1 MTVQR
6 WQFEIPEAL
15 QAVLKASD
23 LELDVPDV
31 KVDICGAPRNAA
43 LEGEASRMPAAV
55 CLFGARLAG
64 LCDRHGLDPEVRK
77 QLVATLSYAE
87 EAEKGEVE
95 EEQEE
100 LHSPKR
106 LRAGSE
112 GAERDEE
119 ELCRIKF
126 PEELDAQLADILSSM
141 GGVESIKLHLEKMDQ
156 RKYEILSMPWCL
168 EMSGNEWPEPSSAA
182 WDFLESLCLLAEDAR
197 LISRLELQH
206 KEKLKRRI
214 LFPEVDTE
222 RVVSEMGLEQ
232 ILQHFQ
238 KKFPGL
244 CFSVEREPWHLSVSG
259 SVKEDWGAM
268 HEEAED
274 FFCYML
280 QMDKVMA
287 QEPEEPAPAAEGEAP
302 EEEDAVEV
310 EAAVEEEA
318 AAAEQAA
325 AQGEASA
332 EEEEELEADAEQ
344 EDEAAAEAAAA
355 ADGEAPAEEE
365 EELPVE
371 AEEADEAAAAAE
383 EQAAADGV
391 AAAEEEEPEV
401 EAGEEKEETLP
412 AAEEQATTSLGE
424 APAEEEE
431 EPEVEA
437 EEQKAEEEEAAA
449 EEEQAPAAEGEAPAE
464 QEDEP
469 EVEAKEELEAAAT
482 LMEAAA
488 EKTSTDAFHEV
499 RPSPKDSKTEPESQ
513 KLEEKFT
520 KKSNTLLSDYASSD
534 EDNTEELDPKVM
546 QLVSMET
553 AHPSQEEATA
563 EEREPEKEPE
573 VISSPGAG
581 DPKAESFS
589 MDQNVMKA
597 PPSIPQQAKS
607 KAMPAAIARTTSAP
621 PSIPKQAKSKA
632 MPAAITRTTSAVL
645 PKKPPIQQLPQ
656 HDYSRMT
663 DVPQWVQDAEN
674 ASYAAYARNPPLGHR
689 PREEGW
695 RWRAR
700 RTHVLQKAV
709 PPAGLPSEFPED
721 RALSAPVRK
730 VLLAIRGRA
739 EEEQK
744 TWRKSGPKRDGLPP
758 EVPAHIYVLLQ
769 QVREIYRRQHL
780 RLSDIMKKK
789 INIEMWCT
797 VLAVEDMFRDQL
809 FLRKAATE
817 MGVFLPTPM
826 AALLDLT
833 DRRKVVPAKLELRH
847 SSPKQRSERSRSRGR
862 PTETEFPVD
871 EVEFSQDSI
880 GRRFRCG
887 REIRHTVSELL
898 CGEVKPDRD
907 SFMILNAVRVGQR
920 IICRNNRRLWAL
932 REFQRLK
939 RRGKSD
945 FQVKVRLRV
954 VQYHDSVF
962 VNFVESRA
970 PRKQEM
976 PREREDHEAEDDA
989 RVRAEDALELMLQEQ
1004 DRAAGAASG
1013 AVACGRLGSLCCAR
1027 ACTVR
1032 AAPQFGKRRA
1042 LALNVAVTFIPS
1054 LPVTSPN
1061 GGRAVRWPRRLML
1074 AMVPAVPAAAE
1085 AKGNPFLLLQDG
1097 MEAFRQARV
1106 EDSVKLFDE
1115 AAESGFPKARLWQ
1128 RGLSLYYAERFADGT
1143 EQFRKDVDLNPN
1155 DTEESIWAFLCEAKM
1170 QGFDQARKQ
1179 MLTVGQDPRPVMRN
1193 AYALFRGDD
1202 DGKYLETMENLA
1214 QRSGSDCFYA
1224 SLYLGLFYEA
1234 KADSAKAKEWL
1245 LKAVDSSYGR
1255 SSNDYMA
1262 DLARVHALRRG
1273 WRSEL

>member
-1 MTVQR
+1 
-6 WQFEIPEAL
+6 
-15 QAVLKASD
+15 
-23 LELDVPDV
+23 
-31 KVDICGAPRNAA
+31 
-43 LEGEASRMPAAV
+43 
-55 CLFGARLAG
+55 
-64 LCDRHGLDPEVRK
+64 
-77 QLVATLSYAE
+77 
-87 EAEKGEVE
+87 
-95 EEQEE
+95 
-100 LHSPKR
+100 
-106 LRAGSE
+106 
-112 GAERDEE
+112 
-119 ELCRIKF
+119 
-126 PEELDAQLADILSSM
+126 
-141 GGVESIKLHLEKMDQ
+141 
-156 RKYEILSMPWCL
+156 
-168 EMSGNEWPEPSSAA
+168 
-182 WDFLESLCLLAEDAR
+182 
-197 LISRLELQH
+197 
-206 KEKLKRRI
+206 
-214 LFPEVDTE
+214 
-222 RVVSEMGLEQ
+222 
-232 ILQHFQ
+232 
-238 KKFPGL
+238 
-244 CFSVEREPWHLSVSG
+244 
-259 SVKEDWGAM
+259 
-268 HEEAED
+268 
-274 FFCYML
+274 
-280 QMDKVMA
+280 
-287 QEPEEPAPAAEGEAP
+287 
-302 EEEDAVEV
+302 
-310 EAAVEEEA
+310 
-318 AAAEQAA
+318 
-325 AQGEASA
+325 
-332 EEEEELEADAEQ
+332 
-344 EDEAAAEAAAA
+344 
-355 ADGEAPAEEE
+355 
-365 EELPVE
+365 
-371 AEEADEAAAAAE
+371 
-383 EQAAADGV
+383 
-391 AAAEEEEPEV
+391 
-401 EAGEEKEETLP
+401 
-412 AAEEQATTSLGE
+412 
-424 APAEEEE
+424 
-431 EPEVEA
+431 
-437 EEQKAEEEEAAA
+437 
-449 EEEQAPAAEGEAPAE
+449 
-464 QEDEP
+464 
-469 EVEAKEELEAAAT
+469 
-482 LMEAAA
+482 
-488 EKTSTDAFHEV
+488 
-499 RPSPKDSKTEPESQ
+499 
-513 KLEEKFT
+513 
-520 KKSNTLLSDYASSD
+520 
-534 EDNTEELDPKVM
+534 
-546 QLVSMET
+546 
-553 AHPSQEEATA
+553 
-563 EEREPEKEPE
+563 
-573 VISSPGAG
+573 
-581 DPKAESFS
+581 
-589 MDQNVMKA
+589 
-597 PPSIPQQAKS
+597 
-607 KAMPAAIARTTSAP
+607 
-621 PSIPKQAKSKA
+621 
-632 MPAAITRTTSAVL
+632 
-645 PKKPPIQQLPQ
+645 
-656 HDYSRMT
+656 
-663 DVPQWVQDAEN
+663 
-674 ASYAAYARNPPLGHR
+674 
-689 PREEGW
+689 
-695 RWRAR
+695 
-700 RTHVLQKAV
+700 
-709 PPAGLPSEFPED
+709 
-721 RALSAPVRK
+721 
-730 VLLAIRGRA
+730 
-739 EEEQK
+739 
-744 TWRKSGPKRDGLPP
+744 
-758 EVPAHIYVLLQ
+758 
-769 QVREIYRRQHL
+769 
-780 RLSDIMKKK
+780 MKKK

-954 VQYHDSVF
+954 VQYHDPLF

-1004 DRAAGAASG
+1004 DRNEDQRTEEPVAEPEKGGRRRERGCRLWPAGQPLLCPG
-1013 AVACGRLGSLCCAR
+1013 VYCPCCA
-1027 ACTVR
+1027 AVR
-1032 AAPQFGKRRA
+1032 EEGRA

-1061 GGRAVRWPRRLML
+1061 GGAVRWPRRLML

-1214 QRSGSDCFYA
+1214 ERSGSDCFYA

>member
-1 MTVQR
+1 
-6 WQFEIPEAL
+6 
-15 QAVLKASD
+15 
-23 LELDVPDV
+23 
-31 KVDICGAPRNAA
+31 
-43 LEGEASRMPAAV
+43 
-55 CLFGARLAG
+55 
-64 LCDRHGLDPEVRK
+64 
-77 QLVATLSYAE
+77 
-87 EAEKGEVE
+87 
-95 EEQEE
+95 
-100 LHSPKR
+100 
-106 LRAGSE
+106 
-112 GAERDEE
+112 
-119 ELCRIKF
+119 
-126 PEELDAQLADILSSM
+126 
-141 GGVESIKLHLEKMDQ
+141 
-156 RKYEILSMPWCL
+156 
-168 EMSGNEWPEPSSAA
+168 
-182 WDFLESLCLLAEDAR
+182 
-197 LISRLELQH
+197 
-206 KEKLKRRI
+206 
-214 LFPEVDTE
+214 
-222 RVVSEMGLEQ
+222 
-232 ILQHFQ
+232 
-238 KKFPGL
+238 
-244 CFSVEREPWHLSVSG
+244 
-259 SVKEDWGAM
+259 
-268 HEEAED
+268 
-274 FFCYML
+274 
-280 QMDKVMA
+280 
-287 QEPEEPAPAAEGEAP
+287 
-302 EEEDAVEV
+302 
-310 EAAVEEEA
+310 
-318 AAAEQAA
+318 
-325 AQGEASA
+325 
-332 EEEEELEADAEQ
+332 
-344 EDEAAAEAAAA
+344 
-355 ADGEAPAEEE
+355 
-365 EELPVE
+365 
-371 AEEADEAAAAAE
+371 
-383 EQAAADGV
+383 
-391 AAAEEEEPEV
+391 
-401 EAGEEKEETLP
+401 
-412 AAEEQATTSLGE
+412 
-424 APAEEEE
+424 
-431 EPEVEA
+431 
-437 EEQKAEEEEAAA
+437 
-449 EEEQAPAAEGEAPAE
+449 
-464 QEDEP
+464 
-469 EVEAKEELEAAAT
+469 
-482 LMEAAA
+482 
-488 EKTSTDAFHEV
+488 
-499 RPSPKDSKTEPESQ
+499 
-513 KLEEKFT
+513 
-520 KKSNTLLSDYASSD
+520 
-534 EDNTEELDPKVM
+534 
-546 QLVSMET
+546 
-553 AHPSQEEATA
+553 
-563 EEREPEKEPE
+563 
-573 VISSPGAG
+573 
-581 DPKAESFS
+581 
-589 MDQNVMKA
+589 
-597 PPSIPQQAKS
+597 
-607 KAMPAAIARTTSAP
+607 
-621 PSIPKQAKSKA
+621 
-632 MPAAITRTTSAVL
+632 
-645 PKKPPIQQLPQ
+645 
-656 HDYSRMT
+656 
-663 DVPQWVQDAEN
+663 
-674 ASYAAYARNPPLGHR
+674 
-689 PREEGW
+689 
-695 RWRAR
+695 
-700 RTHVLQKAV
+700 
-709 PPAGLPSEFPED
+709 
-721 RALSAPVRK
+721 
-730 VLLAIRGRA
+730 
-739 EEEQK
+739 
-744 TWRKSGPKRDGLPP
+744 
-758 EVPAHIYVLLQ
+758 
-769 QVREIYRRQHL
+769 
-780 RLSDIMKKK
+780 MKKK

-954 VQYHDSVF
+954 VQYHDPLF

-1004 DRAAGAASG
+1004 DRNEDQRTEEPVAEPEKDAFTCRRQATRAGLSLVAGWAAF
-1013 AVACGRLGSLCCAR
+1013 AVPGRVLSVL
-1027 ACTVR
+1027 
-1032 AAPQFGKRRA
+1032 RRSA
-1042 LALNVAVTFIPS
+1042 
-1054 LPVTSPN
+1054 
-1061 GGRAVRWPRRLML
+1061 GRGAVRWPRRLML

-1214 QRSGSDCFYA
+1214 ERSGSDCFYA